1 MSVNA
6 TEVHTLQI
14 VIMQMGVGFLFY
26 GVQAAL
32 TGAAVTFMARRDIRS
47 RLVIAAVAGH
57 QGTPRYYR
65 DVFTTM

>member
-26 GVQAAL
+26 GTL
-32 TGAAVTFMARRDIRS
+32 PSLGAP
-47 RLVIAAVAGH
+47 LLC
-57 QGTPRYYR
+57 
-65 DVFTTM
+65 